1 MTSSAFKSNN
11 SLIKELLG
19 LIRCKRGHWDKKV
32 NKCVYDSSIKS
43 HYNYLRNLLQN
54 DTFSRISFKE
64 ELTNF
69 EKHIRLVIILA
80 CVIVSVLILIGSVFL
95 IKYLKKK
102 CKKMKEEEEVET
114 DEENNTDI
122 SNPKIPRK
130 HKDNMTYEMKN
141 IYTDRNNF
149 LRGSNPCHFNRN
161 KTFSSNPVSTNNKK
175 RGETIEEEDDEYCN
189 YTFKPNTEYV
199 NKGSKEAMDSM

>member
-1 MTSSAFKSNN
+1 MTSSVFKNNN
-11 SLIKELLG
+11 SLTKELLG
-19 LIRCKRGHWDKKV
+19 LIRCKKGHWDKKV

-80 CVIVSVLILIGSVFL
+80 CVIVSVFILIGSVFL

-102 CKKMKEEEEVET
+102 CKKVKEEEEV

-130 HKDNMTYEMKN
+130 HKDNKTYEMKN
-141 IYTDRNNF
+141 IHIDGNTF
-149 LRGSNPCHFNRN
+149 LRGSTPCPFNRT
-161 KTFSSNPVSTNNKK
+161 KTFSSNPKSTNNNK
-175 RGETIEEEDDEYCN
+175 REETIEEADNEYCE
-189 YTFKPNTEYV
+189 YTFKPNSDYV
-199 NKGSKEAMDSM
+199 NKGSEEAMDSM